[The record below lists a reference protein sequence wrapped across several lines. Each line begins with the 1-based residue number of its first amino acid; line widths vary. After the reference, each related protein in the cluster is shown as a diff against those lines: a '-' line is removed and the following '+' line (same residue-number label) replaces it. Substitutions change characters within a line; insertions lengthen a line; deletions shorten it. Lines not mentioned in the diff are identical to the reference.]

1 MAAGKN
7 GSFVVSGNNGF
18 SGKVIWQEEYD
29 VATKTSTLSINLQ
42 LMSAT
47 YFSAS
52 GNGYRTYYPDG
63 TIKVDGTTALEM
75 KSNLGTHA
83 LEFYSLNTW
92 RNIRSNDS
100 TKYPTLPI
108 SYGTI
113 PHNADGSKS
122 VTIAVSLYLGTQDGQ
137 GGHGSFVGGSQT
149 IELTKIVSN
158 AKPIVSGSVVDV
170 NSVTVGLT
178 GDSSKLVKYYSNA
191 QATMTAQAQDGAAI
205 DLDSLVIT
213 NGGSVG
219 YGLSHTFNDIE
230 SNTFSFSAADSNGN
244 IGNDTVTPTMVNY
257 VKLTCNYISEMPDGS
272 GSMTVRC
279 NGNYFNGSFGA
290 VNNTLTVK
298 YRYKT
303 ATGSYGAWQSMT
315 FSTVGNTYYATASL
329 TGLDYQTRYTF
340 QCEASD
346 ALAVVR
352 SGEDTV
358 KSVPVFHWGED
369 DFVFEVPVTFNAGV
383 TGGGNTH
390 EGDVSIT
397 GNLRLKGSGNYGNAL
412 YFGDGEYCYL
422 KEATDDSLTIKA
434 TGLYLNPTNLYLNGS
449 TVKFGS
455 WTPTLSSSSAVSSYT
470 VRQGWYQKLG
480 NVVTIGW
487 QVKAQINSG
496 YHSTAVSISGV
507 PFTPSYAA
515 FGGGIAHNLY
525 TSTGYL
531 FEGWGVSDSGVITA
545 RLQPATNGGN
555 INIASSSFY
564 PNGGGVLTVAST
576 ICYITSS

>member
-1 MAAGKN
+1 MASGKN

-18 SGKVIWQEEYD
+18 SGQIVWSEEYD

-42 LMSAT
+42 LMSTRYISNSSNDYLT
-47 YFSAS
+47 YWL
-52 GNGYRTYYPDG
+52 TG
-63 TIKVDGTTALEM
+63 TVKVDGKSALTM
-75 KSNLGTHA
+75 DSNLGTHM
-83 LEFYSLNTW
+83 LEFTSLNQW
-92 RNIRSNDS
+92 RNIRGN
-100 TKYPTLPI
+100 PTLPV

-113 PHNADGSKS
+113 QHNADGSKS
-122 VTIAVSLYLGTQDGQ
+122 VTIAVDVSIIEGANEVL
-137 GGHGSFVGGSQT
+137 VGKVSGSQT

-158 AKPIVSGSVVDV
+158 EKPIVSGSVIDV
-170 NSVTVGLT
+170 NSTTVGLT

-191 QATMTAQAQDGAAI
+191 QATMTAQAQGGAAI

-219 YGLSHTFNDIE
+219 YGFSHTFNNVE

-290 VNNTLTVK
+290 VSNTLTVK

-315 FSTVGNTYYATASL
+315 FSTSGNTYYATASL

-346 ALAVVR
+346 RLAVVR

-383 TGGGNTH
+383 NGSSSGNTH
-390 EGDVSIT
+390 EGDVNIT
-397 GNLRLKGSGNYGNAL
+397 GNLRLKGDGNYGNAL

-422 KEATDDSLTIKA
+422 KEAADDILTIKA
-434 TGLYLNPTNLYLNGS
+434 TGLRLDTTNLYLNGD
-449 TVKFGS
+449 TVKYGS
-455 WTPTLSSSSAVSSYT
+455 WTPTLNSSSAVSSYT
-470 VRQGWYQKLG
+470 VQKGWYQKLG
-480 NVVTIGW
+480 SVVTIGW
-487 QVKAQINSG
+487 QIKAQINSG
-496 YHSTAVSISGV
+496 YHTTAVSISGV
-507 PFTPSYAA
+507 PLTPGYAA

-531 FEGWGVSDSGVITA
+531 FEGWCISDSGVITA
-545 RLQPATNGGN
+545 RLQPATNSGN
-555 INIASSSFY
+555 INIASSSYY
-564 PNGGGVLTVAST
+564 PNGGGVLTLAGT
-576 ICYITSS
+576 ICYIM

>member
-18 SGKVIWQEEYD
+18 SGQIVWSEEYD

-42 LMSAT
+42 LMSTRYVSNSSNDYLT
-47 YFSAS
+47 YWLS
-52 GNGYRTYYPDG
+52 GTV
-63 TIKVDGTTALEM
+63 KVDGTTALTM
-75 KSNLGTHA
+75 NSDLGTHK
-83 LEFYSLNTW
+83 LEFTSLNQW
-92 RNIRSNDS
+92 RNIRGN
-100 TKYPTLPI
+100 PTLPI

-113 PHNADGSKS
+113 KHNADGSKS
-122 VTIAVSLYLGTQDGQ
+122 VTISVDVSIIEGANEVL
-137 GGHGSFVGGSQT
+137 VGKVSGSQT
-149 IELTKIVSN
+149 VELTKIVSN
-158 AKPIVSGSVVDV
+158 EKPIVSGSVVDV
-170 NSVTVGLT
+170 NSTTVGLT

-191 QATMTAQAQDGAAI
+191 QATMTAQAQGGASI

-213 NGGSVG
+213 NSGSVG
-219 YGLSHTFNDIE
+219 YGFSHTFNNIE

-272 GSMTVRC
+272 GNMTVRC

-290 VNNTLTVK
+290 VSNTLTVK

-346 ALAVVR
+346 RLAVVR

-383 TGGGNTH
+383 NGGGGNTH
-390 EGDVSIT
+390 EGDVNIT
-397 GNLRLKGSGNYGNAL
+397 GNLRLKGSGNYGNTL

-422 KEATDDSLTIKA
+422 TEATDDSLTIKA

-449 TVKFGS
+449 TVKYGS

-487 QVKAQINSG
+487 QIKAQINSG
-496 YHSTAVSISGV
+496 YHSTTLSISGV
-507 PFTPSYAA
+507 PYTPSYAA

-525 TSTGYL
+525 TSTGHL

-545 RLQPATNGGN
+545 RLQPATNSGN
-555 INIASSSFY
+555 INIASSSYY
-564 PNGGGVLTVAST
+564 PNGGGTLTIAGT